1 MDESTI
7 PESHRDLLDAP
18 VLVLAT
24 LERDG
29 TPQLSSVWFL
39 AEDRAI
45 RISLNTSR
53 HKTENLR
60 RNPVCSVLIPDPANP
75 YRYVEVRGRAEIQPD
90 EDYAFADRV
99 GAKYHADLREM
110 DQAGET
116 RVVVTIVPSRVRAW
130 G

>member
-1 MDESTI
+1 MDKSTI
-7 PESHRDLLDAP
+7 PESHHDLLDAA

-24 LERDG
+24 LERDT

-39 AEDRAI
+39 AEDGQI
-45 RISLNTSR
+45 RISLNTGR
-53 HKTENLR
+53 HKTANLQ
-60 RNPVCSVLIPDPANP
+60 RNPICSLLIPDPANP
-75 YRYVEVRGRAEIQPD
+75 FRYLEIRGHAEIQPD

-99 GAKYHADLREM
+99 GAKYHADLRDM
-110 DQAGET
+110 DQPGES